1 MFARA
6 LSFLADAKYLEQINM
21 IKVLCWDYNPICGSW
36 VFWHFSISL
45 EIFRQSVKGII
56 VYRIVRYQFI
66 REHYT
71 PTLILVFE
79 LKPLKTVV
87 VCRLIT
93 GFKSVWSIMTP
104 DTWNEQD
111 FQFFF
116 SSRCLVSDKSLRH
129 VCFHVP
135 HRWLRCMIPK
145 KGILTKTWKAA
156 ERRLSE
162 FNQSSALM
170 RKRKI
175 RVASVTLRDAWI
187 QMRGKRYYHVLII
200 FYLSIRRLKNPPFAW

>member
-1 MFARA
+1 MN
-6 LSFLADAKYLEQINM
+6 KI
-21 IKVLCWDYNPICGSW
+21 
-36 VFWHFSISL
+36 FS
-45 EIFRQSVKGII
+45 
-56 VYRIVRYQFI
+56 
-66 REHYT
+66 
-71 PTLILVFE
+71 
-79 LKPLKTVV
+79 
-87 VCRLIT
+87 
-93 GFKSVWSIMTP
+93 
-104 DTWNEQD
+104 
-111 FQFFF
+111 FF

-145 KGILTKTWKAA
+145 KGKLTKTWKAA

-187 QMRGKRYYHVLII
+187 QMRGKRYYHFLIL
-200 FYLSIRRLKNPPFAW
+200 FYLSIRRLKKPSICLVEIGCRILNVLPFHHSAPLATEHADEEKDVETSCNTEEYENTGQSKMVWLCETLFYFSRKVD

>member
-1 MFARA
+1 MFVRA
-6 LSFLADAKYLEQINM
+6 LSSPADTKYLEQINM

-45 EIFRQSVKGII
+45 EIFRHSVKGII

-79 LKPLKTVV
+79 LKPLKTVL

-104 DTWNEQD
+104 DT
-111 FQFFF
+111 
-116 SSRCLVSDKSLRH
+116 SDKSLRH

-187 QMRGKRYYHVLII
+187 QMRGKRYYHFLIL
-200 FYLSIRRLKNPPFAW
+200 FYLSIRR